1 MKILV
6 CVKRVPDTET
16 RIQISADGTSLDAA
30 GVRFVMNPYDE
41 FALEAALR
49 LKESGRASEVTV
61 VTLGDESAQETLRG
75 ALAVGADRGVLCR
88 GVSGPDG
95 LATAKILRSAVEA
108 QGPDLVLAGVRSV
121 DGDQEQVG
129 PMLGTLLG
137 WACATCVSEIE
148 GGDGVLIAVREVEG
162 GRERVQLTLPAVV
175 TLTKGPFELR
185 RPSLPGIMA
194 AKKRPLEVREAE
206 VVSPRVRVVALE
218 LPPARKEGRIVGEG
232 PDAVPE
238 LIRLLRDE
246 AGAL

>member
-1 MKILV
+1 
-6 CVKRVPDTET
+6 
-16 RIQISADGTSLDAA
+16 
-30 GVRFVMNPYDE
+30 
-41 FALEAALR
+41 
-49 LKESGRASEVTV
+49 
-61 VTLGDESAQETLRG
+61 
-75 ALAVGADRGVLCR
+75 
-88 GVSGPDG
+88 VSGPDG